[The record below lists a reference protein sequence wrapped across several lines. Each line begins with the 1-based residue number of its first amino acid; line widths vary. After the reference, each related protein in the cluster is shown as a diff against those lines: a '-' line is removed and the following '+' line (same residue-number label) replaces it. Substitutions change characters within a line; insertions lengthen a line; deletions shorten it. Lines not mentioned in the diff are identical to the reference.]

1 MKEDKIMT
9 DTNNNNLTRQ
19 MHDSVVPVTGNDM
32 AGIQASAMAQEL
44 MRKAVDNIQNTAPK
58 YKVETPL
65 VKPDTS
71 QDGRYKLN
79 VDTSFG
85 AGIDLLKSSGLRSD
99 PRQRADKSKM
109 ELDSILKKIRS
120 DASKTYYGNQQ
131 SNAPVWMKNQAE
143 QTDYGTFGAPVK
155 VNASQIYD
163 TLKDNDTLL
172 AKYPSY
178 TPGMNNEEIAIFPH
192 DTESTDPA
200 ENPFAVLRKADPSEY
215 NMKGQVRTV
224 VHDGHPAYLFR
235 MSSRDVNAAYT
246 FIDFTVS
253 ADNCL
258 PVSVTYES
266 RNGDRYRLEILA
278 VRERQH
284 VSKDFFVPPADLL
297 DDPDVLV
304 TDIKA
309 GLYFLRISSSASS
322 ESSPSLGGKTSNEI
336 TGLIFDL
343 L

>member
-1 MKEDKIMT
+1 MIEY
-9 DTNNNNLTRQ
+9 
-19 MHDSVVPVTGNDM
+19 SVVFNGNDM

-85 AGIDLLKSSGLRSD
+85 AGIDLLKSSGLSSD
-99 PRQRADKSKM
+99 PRQRADKSKV

-178 TPGMNNEEIAIFPH
+178 TPGMNNEEIAAMNQ
-192 DTESTDPA
+192 ST
-200 ENPFAVLRKADPSEY
+200 
-215 NMKGQVRTV
+215 GQKWARGVGKLATKT
-224 VHDGHPAYLFR
+224 AL
-235 MSSRDVNAAYT
+235 YT
-246 FIDFTVS
+246 
-253 ADNCL
+253 
-258 PVSVTYES
+258 
-266 RNGDRYRLEILA
+266 
-278 VRERQH
+278 
-284 VSKDFFVPPADLL
+284 
-297 DDPDVLV
+297 
-304 TDIKA
+304 
-309 GLYFLRISSSASS
+309 
-322 ESSPSLGGKTSNEI
+322 LGGL
-336 TGLIFDL
+336 TGTIYGIGAAIADWRFASLYDNSL
-343 L
+343 S